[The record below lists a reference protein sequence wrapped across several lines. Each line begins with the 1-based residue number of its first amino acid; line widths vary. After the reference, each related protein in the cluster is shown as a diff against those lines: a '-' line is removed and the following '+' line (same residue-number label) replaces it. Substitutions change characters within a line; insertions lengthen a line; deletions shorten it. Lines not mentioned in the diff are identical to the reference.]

1 MKKTIRTLIIL
12 SAIILT
18 SCINQRNKE
27 ISDGKEFEF
36 VLQGNVKNGE
46 GKLLKLTIP
55 SKYPND
61 TLISE
66 IKNGKYLFKGKLTAV
81 EKASISV
88 VNDNP
93 NKIMPTILYL
103 SKDTIVFDFELGEQF
118 DELTFISDTIIKSNI
133 NHYAR
138 KIDKKYWEIN
148 AGVWVFGDSI
158 KNDSMNKYIYP
169 NVKFKT
175 LGLIENED

>member
-93 NKIMPTILYL
+93 KIGRAH
-103 SKDTIVFDFELGEQF
+103 V
-118 DELTFISDTIIKSNI
+118 
-133 NHYAR
+133 
-138 KIDKKYWEIN
+138 
-148 AGVWVFGDSI
+148 
-158 KNDSMNKYIYP
+158 
-169 NVKFKT
+169 
-175 LGLIENED
+175 